1 MQWNEK
7 CGLMCNVFFNFFFQE
22 LWYITQ
28 RRLNL
33 NDQSEYTFCVISKYC
48 QTVLSQEVTDENKR
62 LCDIQ
67 PYFCILQV
75 IKKQITTDNKLEKH
89 ITELIGKPVQEF
101 AALNNP
107 EVSGFFVLRLEW
119 CY

>member
-1 MQWNEK
+1 MGNLFSQF
-7 CGLMCNVFFNFFFQE
+7 LFLFFKE

-33 NDQSEYTFCVISKYC
+33 TDQSEYTFCVISKYC

-89 ITELIGKPVQEF
+89 ITELIGKPVQDF

-107 EVSGFFVLRLEW
+107 EVSVFAVHLFD
-119 CY
+119 

>member
-1 MQWNEK
+1 M
-7 CGLMCNVFFNFFFQE
+7 
-22 LWYITQ
+22 
-28 RRLNL
+28 NL
-33 NDQSEYTFCVISKYC
+33 TDQSEYTFCVISKYC

-89 ITELIGKPVQEF
+89 ITELIGKPVQDF

-107 EVSGFFVLRLEW
+107 EVSVFAPFFQNSFSFNFLFNSYLRTDQ
-119 CY
+119 